1 VPTNDKLR
9 VWVSVLCVVPINGT
23 LRMWVSVCVGLRVV
37 CCGVCFGVCSGKKK
51 VTNDAKRREK
61 KALDVT
67 FVM

>member
-1 VPTNDKLR
+1 
-9 VWVSVLCVVPINGT
+9 
-23 LRMWVSVCVGLRVV
+23 V
-37 CCGVCFGVCSGKKK
+37 CCGVSCGVCCGKTK